1 MFTTITRR
9 RSRVAT
15 AALGVVAAVSLAFA
29 PAASAAAGQNSSSG
43 LNCTGVVVCGPF
55 AASAFP
61 GGRPVSTLV
70 SASAGTPEL
79 VRTRAIRTTANQS
92 GASATVAS
100 LRVQLAPNTTV
111 TTGVVTSSCTVNG
124 TTGAITGTS
133 SIANGQVNLPVLAAI
148 QLDVAAAPNTM
159 VAVPGVANIT
169 LNRQTTNPQD
179 GTLTVDAIFISLLGS
194 TQTITVAT
202 SVCGPRAMGI
212 PVIAPAFAV
221 GTVGAAAV
229 GLPVLGFFLYR
240 RRQTSAD
247 IARA

>member
-43 LNCTGVVVCGPF
+43 LRCAGLVKCGPF

-61 GGRPVSTLV
+61 GGPATDTA
-70 SASAGTPEL
+70 ASANVTGL
-79 VRTRAIRTTANQS
+79 
-92 GASATVAS
+92 
-100 LRVQLAPNTTV
+100 V
-111 TTGVVTSSCTVNG
+111 TTGVLNTTANKGGATASVADVSAVLSGISTLTATAVSSQCTVNSK
-124 TTGAITGTS
+124 TGAISGSS
-133 SIANGQVNLPVLAAI
+133 SIANGSITALGTPITLAVTPGANTTVTFLDPAI
-148 QLDVAAAPNTM
+148 AS
-159 VAVPGVANIT
+159 II
-169 LNRQTTNPQD
+169 LNRQVTAPD
-179 GTLTVDAIFISLLGS
+179 GTLTVDAIFITLLNS
-194 TQTITVAT
+194 QTITVAT

>member
-9 RSRVAT
+9 RSRLAT
-15 AALGVVAAVSLAFA
+15 AAMGVVAAVSLAFA

-43 LNCTGVVVCGPF
+43 LRCTGIVRCGPF

-61 GGRPVSTLV
+61 GGPATDTAL
-70 SASAGTPEL
+70 SARAGNLLT
-79 VRTRAIRTTANQS
+79 TGAIRTTANIS

-100 LRVQLAPNTTV
+100 LRVQLAPLTTV
-111 TTGVVTSSCTVNG
+111 TAGVVSSSCTVNG

-133 SIANGQVNLPVLAAI
+133 SIANGNVNLPVLAAI
-148 QLDVAAAPNTM
+148 TLDAAAAPNTI

-169 LNRQTTNPQD
+169 LNRQTTAPD
-179 GTLTVDAIFISLLGS
+179 GTLTVDAIFVSLLGS

-240 RRQTSAD
+240 RRPTSAD